1 LQIDKR
7 GEFIL
12 GMSNISSKKG
22 IHEDLALVYTFEKI
36 DVIEKDNITIVK
48 KIGCMILSKILSIRL

>member
-1 LQIDKR
+1 
-7 GEFIL
+7 L
-12 GMSNISSKKG
+12 GKSNISSKKG

-36 DVIEKDNITIVK
+36 DFIEKENITIVK